1 MYGFRYVHRIKL
13 RLKYPILL
21 DLQIQFDGPECHV
34 PNLSYYVAFATVF
47 FLLALVCLI
56 QLVMCIVS
64 EWQRMKAPSLLQA
77 CHVTTQKLLYFVV
90 FLASVIRGAY
100 FTSPVRKKYFVKT
113 LKMQL
118 VLAWRIS
125 IAQDE
130 SSLVTPAP

>member
-1 MYGFRYVHRIKL
+1 MVLFGMCELRCIHRMKL
-13 RLKYPILL
+13 RLKYEILL
-21 DLQIQFDGPECHV
+21 VLQIQFDGPECHV

-64 EWQRMKAPSLLQA
+64 EWQRMKAPSFLQA

-100 FTSPVRKKYFVKT
+100 FTSPVRK
-113 LKMQL
+113 
-118 VLAWRIS
+118 
-125 IAQDE
+125 
-130 SSLVTPAP
+130 